1 MSILVSDRTRLL
13 IYGATAPI
21 GRVYA
26 QHMRA
31 LGTQIV
37 AAVAPGQGGLWAE
50 GVPVFD
56 TVQEA
61 VRATDADTALICIP
75 APEAAEAILE
85 TVDAGIELIVCAT
98 SHVPVR
104 DMIQVK
110 AYLRG
115 KRVRLV
121 GPGSPGIF
129 TPGQC
134 AVGAIAPHI
143 LRPGSIGVLVR
154 SGSLAY
160 EVTWLLTQA
169 GLGQSTIIG
178 IGDGLIVGMGFVDVL
193 AMLEDDPQT
202 AQVLLLGE
210 IGGQEEEKAA
220 AFARDEMTKPVVA
233 FVAGQTAPAG
243 RRMGHQGA
251 IIEGY
256 SGTAQAKV
264 AALVGAGVQVAGTLQ
279 EIPALLTRR
288 ERYEAV

>member
-13 IYGATAPI
+13 MYGATTPA
-21 GRVYA
+21 GSVYTRR
-26 QHMRA
+26 MRD

-37 AAVAPGQGGLWAE
+37 ADVSPGHGGLWAE

-56 TVQEA
+56 TAREA
-61 VRATDADTALICIP
+61 VLATDADTALICVP

-85 TVDAGIELIVCAT
+85 TADAGIELVVCAT

-104 DMIQVK
+104 DMIQIK
-110 AYLRG
+110 TYLRD

-134 AVGAIAPHI
+134 VVGAIASHI
-143 LRPGSIGVLVR
+143 LQPGQIGVLAR

-160 EVTWLLTQA
+160 EATWLLTQA

-178 IGDGLIVGMGFVDVL
+178 IGDGLIVGLGFVDVL

-210 IGGQEEEKAA
+210 IGGQEEERAA

-233 FVAGQTAPAG
+233 FVTGQTAPPG

-256 SGTAQAKV
+256 EGTAQAKV
-264 AALVGAGVQVAGTLQ
+264 EALVQAGVRVADTLQ
-279 EIPALLTRR
+279 EVPRLLARR
-288 ERYEAV
+288 EHYEVV